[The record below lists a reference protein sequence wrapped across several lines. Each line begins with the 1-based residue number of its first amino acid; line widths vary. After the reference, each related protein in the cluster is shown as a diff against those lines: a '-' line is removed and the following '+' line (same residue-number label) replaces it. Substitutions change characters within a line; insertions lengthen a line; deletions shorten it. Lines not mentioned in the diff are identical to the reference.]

1 MKHFL
6 LILVFSLMCEYGHA
20 QGFIDHI
27 VQRGETLEFLASKF
41 GVSVQD
47 IRDQN
52 EDFDLDILYVGL
64 PLQIPIPEV
73 GDSPEEIERFIA
85 SISVTSSILNEA
97 NLLYNNGSYRKAAK
111 LYTAVIKEHDSS
123 DAYYLRGRCYL
134 YQGKY
139 KSAIKD
145 LEMASNG
152 NDLSYSLR
160 LSCQTLLA
168 DAHEKRDAQL
178 EARGELW
185 GSIFAVAAVTAA
197 TVANATATATD
208 NRSTSLLYASSSQG
222 YNLPPE
228 LRPEIAARNAVAQIN
243 YQMKVE
249 EEKFKANY
257 RATFKRNWG
266 REPSDIEVME
276 AYTNYLKAKNDV
288 YAATNSTSTS
298 SSSSSTST
306 NESSTST
313 NTRNRNSNTSKDCP
327 SLKINNGNWY
337 CVNTGKCGM
346 CGGDGLMDG
355 SFGQGAN
362 SLKCTLCGGNGK
374 CKYCLH

>member
-1 MKHFL
+1 
-6 LILVFSLMCEYGHA
+6 
-20 QGFIDHI
+20 
-27 VQRGETLEFLASKF
+27 
-41 GVSVQD
+41 
-47 IRDQN
+47 
-52 EDFDLDILYVGL
+52 
-64 PLQIPIPEV
+64 
-73 GDSPEEIERFIA
+73 
-85 SISVTSSILNEA
+85 
-97 NLLYNNGSYRKAAK
+97 
-111 LYTAVIKEHDSS
+111 
-123 DAYYLRGRCYL
+123 
-134 YQGKY
+134 
-139 KSAIKD
+139 
-145 LEMASNG
+145 
-152 NDLSYSLR
+152 
-160 LSCQTLLA
+160 
-168 DAHEKRDAQL
+168 
-178 EARGELW
+178 
-185 GSIFAVAAVTAA
+185 
-197 TVANATATATD
+197 
-208 NRSTSLLYASSSQG
+208 
-222 YNLPPE
+222 
-228 LRPEIAARNAVAQIN
+228 
-243 YQMKVE
+243 MKVE
-249 EEKFKANY
+249 EENFKANY

-327 SLKINNGNWY
+327 SLKINNGKWY